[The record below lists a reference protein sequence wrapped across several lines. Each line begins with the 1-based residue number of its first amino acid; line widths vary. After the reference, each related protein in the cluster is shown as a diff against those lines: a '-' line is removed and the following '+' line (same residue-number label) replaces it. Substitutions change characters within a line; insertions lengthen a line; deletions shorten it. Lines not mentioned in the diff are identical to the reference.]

1 VCVCVDVSL
10 RMRAPDD
17 NFVILLGRKGFFW
30 RVAAAVAAKDTAADE
45 TSQARNLTGRSTVN
59 NIYRKAAANQSAGMI
74 RRVFSAASVIRR
86 SKVRRRTA
94 LVVQD

>member
-1 VCVCVDVSL
+1 MCVCVDVSL

-30 RVAAAVAAKDTAADE
+30 RVAAAAAKETAADE
-45 TSQARNLTGRSTVN
+45 TSQARNLTGRSTAN

-74 RRVFSAASVIRR
+74 RQ
-86 SKVRRRTA
+86 
-94 LVVQD
+94 LL